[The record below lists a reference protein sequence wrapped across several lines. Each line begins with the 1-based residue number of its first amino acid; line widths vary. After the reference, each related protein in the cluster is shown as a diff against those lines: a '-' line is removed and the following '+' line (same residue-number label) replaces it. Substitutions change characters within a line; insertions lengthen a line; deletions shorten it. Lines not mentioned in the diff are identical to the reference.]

1 MSKSGRPREFKDTAV
16 IDAAVEVF
24 WSRGY
29 EACSTDDLCKETGLG
44 RGSLYN
50 AFGSKHELYEQA
62 LARYHQVGIST
73 QLDMLKADKPVKER
87 LRELL
92 EWEVWGN
99 SAAKDRGC
107 LLINASAERGKSDPS
122 VERIFCRHVDL
133 LERAIE
139 EAMIEGQSN
148 GEVPADRDAGELAAL
163 YLSSYYGLRVLH
175 PGTMNRERTSRIIDG
190 VLAAI
195 F

>member
-24 WSRGY
+24 WSQGY

-62 LARYHQVGIST
+62 LIRYHQLGIEA
-73 QLDMLKADKPVKER
+73 QLDILNNDAPVKER
-87 LRELL
+87 LEALL
-92 EWEVWGN
+92 EWEIRED

-107 LLINASAERGKSDPS
+107 LLINASAERGKSDPA
-122 VERIFCRHVDL
+122 VERIFKQHVAL
-133 LERAIE
+133 LEQAIE
-139 EAMIEGQSN
+139 DTIREGQAS
-148 GEVPADRDAGELAAL
+148 GVISRDRETSELAAL
-163 YLSSYYGLRVLH
+163 FLSCYYGLRVIY
-175 PGTMNRERTSRIIDG
+175 PGTMNRTLARRIIDST
-190 VLAAI
+190 LAAM

>member
-24 WSRGY
+24 WSQGY
-29 EACSTDDLCKETGLG
+29 GACSTDDLCKETGLG

-62 LARYHQVGIST
+62 LIRYHQVGIEA
-73 QLDMLKADKPVKER
+73 QLDILHKDAPVKER
-87 LRELL
+87 MQELL
-92 EWEVWGN
+92 EWEIREG

-107 LLINASAERGKSDPS
+107 LLINASVERGKSDPA
-122 VERIFCRHVDL
+122 VEKIFKQHLAL
-133 LERAIE
+133 LEQAIE
-139 EAMIEGQSN
+139 DAIREGQSA
-148 GEVPADRDAGELAAL
+148 GEISRERETSELAAMF
-163 YLSSYYGLRVLH
+163 LSCYYGLRVIY
-175 PGTMNRERTSRIIDG
+175 PGTMNRALAQRIIDG
-190 VLAAI
+190 TLTAI

>member
-16 IDAAVEVF
+16 IDAAMEVF
-24 WSRGY
+24 WSQGY

-62 LARYHQVGIST
+62 LIRYHQMGIEA
-73 QLDMLKADKPVKER
+73 QLDILRKDAPVKER

-92 EWEVWGN
+92 EWEIWKD

-107 LLINASAERGKSDPS
+107 LIINASAERGKSDPA
-122 VERIFCRHVDL
+122 VEKIFKQHLGL
-133 LERAIE
+133 LEHAIE
-139 EAMIEGQSN
+139 DAIREGQSS
-148 GEVPADRDAGELAAL
+148 GEICRERETSEVAAMF
-163 YLSSYYGLRVLH
+163 LSCYYGLRVIY
-175 PGTMNRERTSRIIDG
+175 PGTMNRALARQIIDG
-190 VLAAI
+190 TLVAI

>member
-1 MSKSGRPREFKDTAV
+1 MSKSGRPRAFKDTAV
-16 IDAAVEVF
+16 VDAAVEVF

-62 LARYHQVGIST
+62 LIRYQ
-73 QLDMLKADKPVKER
+73 QLGLSEQIDILRADMPVKER
-87 LRELL
+87 LRSLL
-92 EWEVWGN
+92 EWEIRED
-99 SAAKDRGC
+99 SAAGDRGC

-122 VERIFCRHVDL
+122 VEKIFTQHASQ

-139 EAMIEGQSN
+139 EAMREGQSN
-148 GEVPADRDAGELAAL
+148 GEISPERNAQELAAFF
-163 YLSSYYGLRVLH
+163 LSSYYGLRVLY
-175 PGTMNRERTSRIIDG
+175 PGTMNRALAGRIIDG
-190 VLAAI
+190 VLAAV